1 MQKIVFIIIFQIL
14 AGQFGYAQ
22 NQVIT
27 KIVLPKKQGIG
38 LIKTGTTP
46 PLYHPLNKI
55 SFSEEQ
61 VNNSLLLFNDQ
72 PVLKLNKAVKKP
84 VLFFTELSF
93 SDVLENSMN
102 RLKPDLI
109 YTYDDQVTELFKD
122 APSLFKVKCIIPL

>member
-1 MQKIVFIIIFQIL
+1 MIH
-14 AGQFGYAQ
+14 
-22 NQVIT
+22 

-38 LIKTGTTP
+38 LLKTSSTS